1 MARRRARV
9 RALLVAE
16 SAAMKEVAE
25 QAEAASRSD
34 APILIEGEPGT
45 GRELVARLIHLASA
59 RRNRELVPV
68 SAGAAPKLIFVDQIE
83 ESDQSAFRTADG
95 GTLLVKNLSELTR
108 TSQRKL
114 RRLLGARARDEEL
127 DYDVRILT
135 TCDPDLEGAVEA
147 EMFNR
152 PLFELLAQNRIVIP
166 PLRER
171 AEDIA
176 PLARKLI
183 GEYGRALGRKKLTVS
198 TRAYERMVTYP
209 WPGNVAELK
218 MTCRRLV
225 FRSKGSRIEAA
236 EVDAL
241 LPPLAERVPLE
252 QMSFE
257 EMVRSKISSF
267 LRRVEGYRLEGVY
280 DHIVGR
286 VERPLLELIM
296 EHTGGNQVR
305 AAEVLG
311 IGRNTLRRKLT
322 EHGLLESRAA
332 PKRTRSMTKPRPV
345 AARRRSSGKPR

>member
-1 MARRRARV
+1 MGRRRARV
-9 RALLVAE
+9 QALLVVE
-16 SAAMKEVAE
+16 SAGMQEVARR
-25 QAEAASRSD
+25 AEELSRCD
-34 APILIEGEPGT
+34 EPVLIEGEPGT

-95 GTLLVKNLSELTR
+95 GSLLVKNLSELTR

-114 RRLLGARARDEEL
+114 RRLLAARARGEEP

-135 TCDPDLEGAVEA
+135 TSDPDLEGAVEA

-152 PLFELLAQNRIVIP
+152 SLFELLAKNRIVIP

-171 AEDIA
+171 SEDIA
-176 PLARKLI
+176 PLAKKLI
-183 GEYGRALGRKKLTVS
+183 AEYARALGKKKLTVS

-225 FRSKGSRIEAA
+225 FRAKRSRIEAA

-241 LPPLAERVPLE
+241 LPPVAERVPLE
-252 QMSFE
+252 EMSFE
-257 EMVRSKISSF
+257 EMVRSKLSGF
-267 LRRVEGYRLEGVY
+267 LRRVEGYRLEGLY
-280 DHIVGR
+280 DHVVGR

-305 AAEVLG
+305 AAEILG

-322 EHGLLESRAA
+322 EHGLLDRRAA
-332 PKRTRSMTKPRPV
+332 TKRTRSVSKPRTI
-345 AARRRSSGKPR
+345 AARRGGKRSR